1 MKIAEE
7 IIGDVVILH
16 LNGKFVY
23 EEDITVLRG
32 VLYKYV
38 ESGKRKVVLDLAKV
52 ERISSRGY
60 GALIATK
67 TTMINCNGEVKLANL
82 SEKIWELIIVMGL
95 TKTFEIYDSVE
106 EAVDSFRDKS

>member
-38 ESGKRKVVLDLAKV
+38 ESGKRKVVLDL